1 MVPHQYQLGAVF
13 KSYSEDG
20 GRIWSNPQTTG
31 LQSPESCPALL
42 RIPQTHDLMLVWN
55 DSPYDPRFDHYG
67 LRSPLS
73 VAISQ
78 NDGDTWPIRK
88 NIETD
93 PQWEF
98 TNPAPFATSQGTI
111 LIGYEASPYAS
122 VAPPGKLGRSIMHGK
137 LAVVDIGWLY
147 E

>member
-1 MVPHQYQLGAVF
+1 
-13 KSYSEDG
+13 
-20 GRIWSNPQTTG
+20 
-31 LQSPESCPALL
+31 
-42 RIPQTHDLMLVWN
+42 MLVWN

-122 VAPPGKLGRSIMHGK
+122 VAPLGKLGRSIMHGK
-137 LAVVDIGWLY
+137 LAVVDIGWIY